1 MDPTEELVSPGA
13 ETEINAPVLTE
24 QPEVV
29 TPGNSEAEQAD
40 QPPKDEANPHEKAAK
55 ALQRRVDRVTAA
67 RYQAEARAAEAD
79 RRAQELAQRLA
90 QYEQPQEPQQQAA
103 DPVAIAKEIARIE
116 RVTEKANAI
125 AKDGEKRFENFKD
138 AVQTVNREAGALFD
152 RYGRPTGFGEAVLSA
167 DDPAAVI
174 HALHA
179 DPDLAAELADLTP
192 IQQARRIARLEVEM
206 SKPKEPPR
214 SNAPRPIT
222 PVKAVARDDNALSD
236 DLPLDEW
243 LKRRNKQARGK

>member
-1 MDPTEELVSPGA
+1 MDPTEETVSPGV
-13 ETEINAPVLTE
+13 ETQIQAPELTE
-24 QPEVV
+24 TPEVV
-29 TPGNSEAEQAD
+29 APENSEAEQQD
-40 QPPKDEANPHEKAAK
+40 QPKDEVDPREKAVK
-55 ALQRRVDRVTAA
+55 SLTRRVDRVTAA
-67 RYQAEARAAEAD
+67 RYQAEARAEEAE
-79 RRAQELAQRLA
+79 RRAQEMAQRLA

-103 DPVAIAKEIARIE
+103 DPVAIAREISRIE
-116 RVTEKANAI
+116 RVAEKANVI
-125 AKDGEKRFENFKD
+125 AKEGETRFPDFKT
-138 AVQTVNREAGALFD
+138 AVQTVNRDIAPLFD
-152 RYGRPTGFGEAVLSA
+152 RYGRPTGFGEAVMSA

-174 HALHA
+174 HALHM
-179 DPDLAAELADLTP
+179 DPDAAAELADLNP

-243 LKRRNKQARGK
+243 IKRRNKQVRGK